1 MKVIFILIILLF
13 NLNVL
18 SAQDKSPSKTKDPP
32 TEIPKSAADFQSG
45 RSEPSPRPPPPVSIN
60 IRQNVIM
67 ANIKGEAYIHFLII
81 IERHP
86 NNRSF
91 TLAWDCYDSGGST
104 LKSLEG
110 DKAPRMFDS
119 YNLVKDFYLTQGPCT
134 ISVNLHRN
142 DGKDIFIKKDIK
154 VVGPNFEGF

>member
-18 SAQDKSPSKTKDPP
+18 SAQDKSP
-32 TEIPKSAADFQSG
+32 PKSKDS
-45 RSEPSPRPPPPVSIN
+45 PSLPPPVSIN
-60 IRQNVIM
+60 IRQTVFM
-67 ANIKGEAYIHFLII
+67 ANIKGEAHIHFLII

-86 NNRSF
+86 NNRNF
-91 TLAWDCYDSGGST
+91 TLRWDCYDSGGST
-104 LKSLEG
+104 LRSLEG
-110 DKAPRMFDS
+110 DKASRIFDS
-119 YNLVKDFYLTQGPCT
+119 RNLVKDFYLTQGPCT

-154 VVGPNFEGF
+154 VMGPDPEGF